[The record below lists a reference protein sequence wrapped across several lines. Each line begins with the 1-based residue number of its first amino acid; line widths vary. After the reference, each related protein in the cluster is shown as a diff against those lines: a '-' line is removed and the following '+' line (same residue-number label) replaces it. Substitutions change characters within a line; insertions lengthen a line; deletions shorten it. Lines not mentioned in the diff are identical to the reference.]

1 MCVCVCRTLTHSSTH
16 TLRHAHTNVRRE
28 SVNAMKVDTGKKLVD
43 RKDCIDGS
51 TINNEKMGSSIR
63 MSGLAHKK

>member
-1 MCVCVCRTLTHSSTH
+1 
-16 TLRHAHTNVRRE
+16 
-28 SVNAMKVDTGKKLVD
+28 MKADTGKKFVD